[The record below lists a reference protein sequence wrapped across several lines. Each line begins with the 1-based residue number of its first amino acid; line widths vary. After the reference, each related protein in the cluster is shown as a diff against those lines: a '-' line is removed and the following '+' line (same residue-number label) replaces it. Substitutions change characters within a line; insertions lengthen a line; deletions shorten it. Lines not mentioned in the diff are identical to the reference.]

1 MAFRNR
7 LLIGLSGR
15 QPDVHLLRYASMV
28 ARLKSGPPFA
38 ATRGPLRHSACE
50 SHLLAT
56 PSAGNCPSRLLADDD
71 PEVRFVYLSPRPA
84 MAQPTDPP
92 QRSELRNLVQEYF
105 GGPSLGVAVGCDL
118 LKGDP
123 LQRLP
128 SLAADF
134 DGDLLLMGDGAWPRW
149 QLGRLAMQAPCP
161 LWLVPPAWAP
171 VIRRVLV
178 PIDFSP
184 GAAGCIRAAI
194 DLTQHAPQSKCLAL
208 HVYRHEGR
216 FFDRDIDR
224 VSRQALVAKYR
235 SFLAG
240 IDTRGVALEP
250 MFVHSH
256 RVDRAIARVAQEVG
270 ADVVIMSSRGR
281 SRSAGLMHPSTTER
295 AIRQCR
301 TSVLVLKSSGEAL
314 GLWDA
319 LKDRLRSNDT
329 IQFS

>member
-28 ARLKSGPPFA
+28 ARLSPARPFA
-38 ATRGPLRHSACE
+38 APWHPVRHSAFE
-50 SHLLAT
+50 TQLVAA
-56 PSAGNCPSRLLADDD
+56 PSTGNCQFRLVTDDD
-71 PEVRFVYLSPRPA
+71 PEVRFVYLSPRPP
-84 MAQPTDPP
+84 MTQPAEPP
-92 QRSELRNLVQEYF
+92 PRCELRNLVQKYF
-105 GGPSLGVAVGCDL
+105 TGLSSGVAVGCDL

-123 LQRLP
+123 LHRLP
-128 SLAADF
+128 SVAADF
-134 DGDLLLMGDGAWPRW
+134 DGDLLLMGDAAWPRW

-178 PIDFSP
+178 PIDFSQ
-184 GAAGCIRAAI
+184 GAAACIRAAI
-194 DLTQHAPQSKCLAL
+194 DLMQHATQSKCVAL
-208 HVYRHEGR
+208 HVYRHDGR
-216 FFDRDIDR
+216 LFNRDTDRA
-224 VSRQALVAKYR
+224 SRQALAARYR
-235 SFLAG
+235 SFLAA
-240 IDTRGVALEP
+240 IDTRGMGLEP

-281 SRSAGLMHPSTTER
+281 SRSAGLIHPSATES
-295 AIRQCR
+295 AVRQCR
-301 TSVLVLKSSGEAL
+301 TSFLVLRSADKPL
-314 GLWDA
+314 GLWQA
-319 LKDRLRSNDT
+319 LQERLRANDT